1 MIIQKSHTPDCK
13 LSDAQSNRVR
23 LTLIVRH
30 FIATFLLCILFAT
43 DAPSQQRVPS
53 VEPPPE
59 LLADLKSSKS
69 NERRA
74 AADRLGGMRAR
85 DSVPALTKL
94 LLDKDASVREAA
106 AFALGQMTDPR
117 AVRPLLSALSDKDDE
132 VRASAAFALGM
143 IGDRKAIPALSN
155 ALGESSVALRSSAL
169 TALGLMHDEEAFDEF
184 ISMLD
189 DASIDVRYDAV
200 WAMGQIEDPEAI
212 DHLYAALV
220 NLDLTNI
227 SDDFL
232 EAYRQVVQNSLER
245 LKGREDLLAGRT
257 RPRRAV
263 DPTGAL
269 QRARTTRAM
278 TVLQSVQ
285 AAPTQRALRARVK
298 GTVGI
303 RALVGADGFVVRA
316 YVRRRLG
323 YGLDQRAVEAVMQY
337 RFNPALYDGLPQ
349 TTWVELEVEF

>member
-1 MIIQKSHTPDCK
+1 MIIQKTDRPECEQRELHLNP
-13 LSDAQSNRVR
+13 VR
-23 LTLIVRH
+23 LTPSARH
-30 FIATFLLCILFAT
+30 LVATLLLCIFIVIE
-43 DAPSQQRVPS
+43 APSQQRVPS
-53 VEPPPE
+53 AEPPPE
-59 LLADLKSSKS
+59 LLADLKSSNS
-69 NERRA
+69 LDRRA
-74 AADRLGGMRAR
+74 AANRLGGMRAR
-85 DSVPALTKL
+85 TSVPVLIKL

-106 AFALGQMTDPR
+106 AFALGQMTDPL
-117 AVRPLLSALSDKDDE
+117 AVRPLLGALSDKDDE

-169 TALGLMHDEEAFDEF
+169 IALGLMHDEEAFDEF

-189 DASIDVRYDAV
+189 DSSIDVRYDAV

-245 LKGREDLLAGRT
+245 LRGREDLLTGRT
-257 RPRRAV
+257 RPRRTV
-263 DPTGAL
+263 DPTGVL

-278 TVLQSVQ
+278 SVLQSVQ
-285 AAPTQRALRARVK
+285 AASTERALRARVK

-303 RALVGADGFVVRA
+303 RALVGADGYVVRA
-316 YVRRRLG
+316 YVMRRLG

-349 TTWVELEVEF
+349 TTWVELEVKF